1 MLLGVRLPVDLSNA
15 GNLGLAVYGLD
26 NAPILLSSVGNMG
39 HVVRGLDNAHLSNA
53 ANVEDAVIVFLH
65 KIVAGSL
72 DRRNGLVGLVR
83 SGNAEHGPIN
93 AMVIGASRMVL
104 LAIHVASAVVMVW

>member
-1 MLLGVRLPVDLSNA
+1 MPLGVRLPVDLSNA
-15 GNLGLAVYGLD
+15 GNVCLAVCGLD

-53 ANVEDAVIVFLH
+53 ANVERAVIGVLR

-72 DRRNGLVGLVR
+72 DRRSGLVGLVR
-83 SGNAEHGPIN
+83 SGNVDHGAIN

-104 LAIHVASAVVMVW
+104 LATHVASALVMV